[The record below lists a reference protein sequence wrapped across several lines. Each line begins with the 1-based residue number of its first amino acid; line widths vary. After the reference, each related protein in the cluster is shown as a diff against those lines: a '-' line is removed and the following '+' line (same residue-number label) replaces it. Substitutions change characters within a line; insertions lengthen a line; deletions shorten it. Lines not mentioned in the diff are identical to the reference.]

1 LETKRNFQLPI
12 SIRIKN
18 RIWQL
23 NAGNLKGRLE
33 LSMLQQ
39 LFRLKENNTDVKTE
53 VVAGVT
59 TFMTLSYI
67 IFVQPT
73 VLSACGMDFGA
84 VLVAT
89 CVASALATFVMG
101 FYANYPVALAP
112 GMGQNFFFAYTVVL
126 KMGIPWEKA
135 MGAVFI
141 SGVLFLVLSFF
152 GFREKL
158 IDGIPDSLKEAI
170 AVGIGLFIA
179 MIGFQWSG
187 IVIGSPSTLVGLGSL
202 HSAPVL
208 LSLFGLVLTVILVC
222 MRVRGALLWGILA
235 TALAGLPL
243 GVVKYHGILGRIPS
257 VTPTFLK
264 LDILGTFDLGLVSV
278 IFVFFFLALFDSVGT
293 LIGVSN
299 QAGLLVNGRLPRAK
313 EALAADAFGS
323 VSGALLG
330 TSTVTA
336 YVESAAGV
344 AEGGR
349 TGLTN
354 IVTGFLMLASLFL
367 YPLSRMIGDGY
378 KLAAGIQI
386 YPVVAPALIV
396 VGSMML
402 RNVRRIRWEDAT
414 EAIPAFLTMVLMP
427 FAFSITEGIAFGFI
441 SYSLLKLITGR
452 GREVHGLVY
461 LFAVLFVIRYIFLQ

>member
-1 LETKRNFQLPI
+1 
-12 SIRIKN
+12 
-18 RIWQL
+18 
-23 NAGNLKGRLE
+23 
-33 LSMLQQ
+33 MLQR
-39 LFRLKENNTDVKTE
+39 LFRLREHKTDVKTE
-53 VVAGVT
+53 LMAGVT

-89 CVASALATFVMG
+89 CAASALATFLMG
-101 FYANYPVALAP
+101 IYANYPIALAP

-126 KMGIPWEKA
+126 GMGIPWEKA
-135 MGAVFI
+135 LGAVFI
-141 SGVLFLVLSFF
+141 SGVLFFLLSFF

-187 IVIGSPSTLVGLGSL
+187 IVVGSPSTLVDLGSFD
-202 HSAPVL
+202 SAPVL
-208 LSLFGLVLTVILVC
+208 VSSFGLVLTVILVALH
-222 MRVRGALLWGILA
+222 VRGALLWGILA
-235 TALAGLPL
+235 TALAGLPV
-243 GVVKYHGILGRIPS
+243 GVVKYHGIVGPVPS
-257 VTPTFLK
+257 IAPTFLK
-264 LDILGTFDLGLVSV
+264 LDIAGAIDLGLVSV
-278 IFVFFFLALFDSVGT
+278 VFVFFFLALFDSVGT

-299 QAGLLVNGRLPRAK
+299 QAGLLVDGKLPRAK
-313 EALAADAFGS
+313 EALSADAFGS

-349 TGLTN
+349 TGLAN
-354 IVTGFLMLASLFL
+354 MVTGILMVAALFL
-367 YPLSRMIGDGY
+367 YPLSRMAGDGF
-378 KLAAGIQI
+378 KLANGTQI

-402 RNVRRIRWEDAT
+402 RNVRRIRWEDST

-441 SYSLLKLITGR
+441 AYSLLKLVTGR

-461 LFAVLFVIRYIFLQ
+461 LFAALFVIRYIFLQ

>member
-1 LETKRNFQLPI
+1 
-12 SIRIKN
+12 
-18 RIWQL
+18 
-23 NAGNLKGRLE
+23 
-33 LSMLQQ
+33 MLQK
-39 LFRLKENNTDVKTE
+39 LFKLDENRTSVKTE
-53 VVAGVT
+53 AIAGVT

-89 CVASALATFVMG
+89 CIASALATFLMG
-101 FYANYPVALAP
+101 LFANYPVALAP

-126 KMGIPWEKA
+126 KMGIPWQTA
-135 MGAVFI
+135 LGAVFI
-141 SGVLFLVLSFF
+141 SGVLFLALSFF

-158 IDGIPDSLKEAI
+158 IDCIPDSLKEAI
-170 AVGIGLFIA
+170 AVGIGLFVA

-187 IVIGSPSTLVGLGSL
+187 IVVGAAGSLVSLGSL

-208 LSLFGLVLTVILVC
+208 LSLFGLLLTVVLVAA
-222 MRVRGALLWGILA
+222 RVRGALLWGILA

-243 GVVKYHGILGRIPS
+243 GVVRYHGIAGPIPS
-257 VTPTFLK
+257 LSPTFLK
-264 LDILGTFDLGLVSV
+264 LDVVGAFDLGLVSV
-278 IFVFFFLALFDSVGT
+278 VFVFFFLALFDSVGT
-293 LIGVSN
+293 LVGVSN
-299 QAGLLVNGRLPRAK
+299 QAGLMRDGKLPRAR
-313 EALAADAFGS
+313 EALTADAFGS
-323 VSGALLG
+323 VAGAMAG

-349 TGLTN
+349 TGLAN
-354 IVTGFLMLASLFL
+354 MVTGILMLAGLFL

-378 KLAAGIQI
+378 QMPGGLKI

-402 RNVRRIRWEDAT
+402 RNVRRIRWDDAT
-414 EAIPAFLTMVLMP
+414 ESIPAFLTMVLMP

-441 SYSLLKLITGR
+441 SYALLKLVSGR

-461 LFAVLFVIRYIFLQ
+461 AFAALFVVRYIFLQ

>member
-1 LETKRNFQLPI
+1 MRMH
-12 SIRIKN
+12 
-18 RIWQL
+18 
-23 NAGNLKGRLE
+23 
-33 LSMLQQ
+33 MLQR
-39 LFRLKENNTDVKTE
+39 LFKLKESQTDVKTE
-53 VVAGVT
+53 VMAGVT

-67 IFVQPT
+67 VFVQPT

-89 CVASALATFVMG
+89 CVASAVATFLMG
-101 FYANYPVALAP
+101 IFANYPIALAP
-112 GMGQNFFFAYTVVL
+112 GMGQNFFFAYTVVVG
-126 KMGIPWEKA
+126 MGIPWEKA
-135 MGAVFI
+135 LGAVFI
-141 SGVLFLVLSFF
+141 SGVLFLFLSFF

-158 IDGIPDSLKEAI
+158 IDGIPASLKEAI

-187 IVIGSPSTLVGLGSL
+187 IVVSSPSTLVGLGSL
-202 HSAPVL
+202 DSTPVL
-208 LSLFGLVLTVILVC
+208 VSLFGLFVIVILIV

-243 GVVKYHGILGRIPS
+243 GVVKYQGVVGTVPS
-257 VTPTFLK
+257 LMPTLLK
-264 LDILGTFDLGLVSV
+264 LDIPGAFDLGLVSV

-293 LIGVSN
+293 LIGVSS
-299 QAGLLVNGRLPRAK
+299 QAGLLVKGKLPRAR
-313 EALAADAFGS
+313 EALASDAFGS
-323 VSGALLG
+323 VAGSLLG

-349 TGLTN
+349 TGFAN
-354 IVTGFLMLASLFL
+354 IITGLLMLSALCL
-367 YPLSRMIGDGY
+367 YPLSRMVGDGY
-378 KLAAGIQI
+378 QLADGSQI

-402 RNVRRIRWEDAT
+402 RNVSRISWSDTT
-414 EAIPAFLTMVLMP
+414 ESIPAFLTMVLMP

-441 SYSLLKLITGR
+441 SYSLLKLIAGR

-461 LFAVLFVIRYIFLQ
+461 LFAVLFVIRYIFL

>member
-1 LETKRNFQLPI
+1 
-12 SIRIKN
+12 
-18 RIWQL
+18 
-23 NAGNLKGRLE
+23 
-33 LSMLQQ
+33 MLQRIFK
-39 LFRLKENNTDVKTE
+39 LTENGTDIKTE
-53 VVAGVT
+53 VLAGMT

-89 CVASALATFVMG
+89 CVSSALATFLMG

-135 MGAVFI
+135 LGAVFI
-141 SGVLFLVLSFF
+141 SGALFLLLSFL

-158 IDGIPDSLKEAI
+158 IDGIPASLKEAI

-187 IVIGSPSTLVGLGSL
+187 IVVGSSGTLVGLGSL
-202 HSAPVL
+202 HSLPVL
-208 LSLFGLVLTVILVC
+208 LSLFGLLLTVVLVAA
-222 MRVRGALLWGILA
+222 RVRGALLWGILA

-243 GVVKYHGILGRIPS
+243 GVVHYHGILGKVPS
-257 VTPTFLK
+257 LSPTFLK
-264 LDILGTFDLGLVSV
+264 LDIGGAFDLGLVSV
-278 IFVFFFLALFDSVGT
+278 VFVFFFLALFDSVGT
-293 LIGVSN
+293 LIGVSS
-299 QAGLLVNGRLPRAK
+299 QAGLLVNGKLPRAR
-313 EALAADAFGS
+313 EALSADAFGS
-323 VSGALLG
+323 VSGALFG

-349 TGLTN
+349 TGLAN
-354 IVTGFLMLASLFL
+354 MVTGLLMLAGLCF
-367 YPLSRMIGDGY
+367 YPLSRMIGDGF
-378 KLAAGIQI
+378 KLPNGSQI

-402 RNVRRIRWEDAT
+402 RNVSRIRWDDAT
-414 EAIPAFLTMVLMP
+414 EAIPAFLVMVLMP
-427 FAFSITEGIAFGFI
+427 FTFSITEGIAFGFI
-441 SYSLLKLITGR
+441 AYSLLKLITGR
-452 GREVHGLVY
+452 GREVHGLVH
-461 LFAVLFVIRYIFLQ
+461 LFAALFVIRYIFL

>member
-1 LETKRNFQLPI
+1 
-12 SIRIKN
+12 
-18 RIWQL
+18 
-23 NAGNLKGRLE
+23 
-33 LSMLQQ
+33 MLQR
-39 LFRLKENNTDVKTE
+39 LFKLKEHNTDVRTE
-53 VVAGVT
+53 VVAGIT

-89 CVASALATFVMG
+89 CVASALSTFLMG
-101 FYANYPVALAP
+101 FYANYPIALAP

-126 KMGIPWEKA
+126 QMGISWEKA
-135 MGAVFI
+135 LGAVFI
-141 SGVLFLVLSFF
+141 SGALFLFLSLF

-170 AVGIGLFIA
+170 AVGIGLFVA

-187 IVIGSPSTLVGLGSL
+187 IIVGSPSTLVSLGSL
-202 HSAPVL
+202 RSPPVL
-208 LSLFGLVLTVILVC
+208 LSIFGLLLTVILVAA
-222 MRVRGALLWGILA
+222 RVRGALLWGILA
-235 TALAGLPL
+235 TALGGLPL
-243 GVVKYHGILGRIPS
+243 GVVHYHGILGPVPS
-257 VTPTFLK
+257 LTPTLFR
-264 LDILGTFDLGLVSV
+264 LDIPGALDLGLVSV

-293 LIGVSN
+293 LIGVSS
-299 QAGLLVNGRLPRAK
+299 QAGLLVDGKLPRAR
-313 EALAADAFGS
+313 EALSADAFGS
-323 VSGALLG
+323 ISGAVFG

-344 AEGGR
+344 SEGGR
-349 TGLTN
+349 TGLAN
-354 IVTGFLMLASLFL
+354 MITGILMLASLFL
-367 YPLSRMIGDGY
+367 YPLSRMAGDGL
-378 KLAAGIQI
+378 KLPNGFQI

-402 RNVRRIRWEDAT
+402 RNVRRIRWNDAT
-414 EAIPAFLTMVLMP
+414 ESIPAFLTMVIMP

-441 SYSLLKLITGR
+441 SYALLKLITRR

-461 LFAVLFVIRYIFLQ
+461 LFAALFVVRYMFL

>member
-1 LETKRNFQLPI
+1 
-12 SIRIKN
+12 
-18 RIWQL
+18 
-23 NAGNLKGRLE
+23 
-33 LSMLQQ
+33 MLQR
-39 LFRLKENNTDVKTE
+39 LFRLKESGTDVKTE

-89 CVASALATFVMG
+89 CVAGAIATFLMG
-101 FYANYPVALAP
+101 LYANYPVALAP
-112 GMGQNFFFAYTVVL
+112 GMGQNFFFAYTVVM

-135 MGAVFI
+135 LGAVFI
-141 SGVLFLVLSFF
+141 SGMLFLLLSLF

-170 AVGIGLFIA
+170 AVGIGLFVA

-187 IVIGSPSTLVGLGSL
+187 IVVASSGSIIGLGDM

-208 LSLFGLVLTVILVC
+208 LSIFGLLLTVALVAT
-222 MRVRGALLWGILA
+222 RVRGALLWGIIA
-235 TALAGLPL
+235 TALAGLPF
-243 GVVKYHGILGRIPS
+243 GVVTYHGVLGKVPS
-257 VTPTFLK
+257 LAPTFFK
-264 LDILGTFDLGLVSV
+264 LDIPGAFNLGLVSV

-299 QAGLLVNGRLPRAK
+299 QAGFLVNGKLPRAR
-313 EALAADAFGS
+313 EALSADAFGS

-330 TSTVTA
+330 TSTITA

-344 AEGGR
+344 SEGGR
-349 TGLTN
+349 SGLANMVTGL
-354 IVTGFLMLASLFL
+354 LMLAALFL
-367 YPLSRMIGDGY
+367 YPLSRMVGDGY
-378 KLAAGIQI
+378 RLADGSRI

-402 RNVRRIRWEDAT
+402 LNVRRIHWEDAT
-414 EAIPAFLTMVLMP
+414 EAIPAFLTMVIMP

-441 SYSLLKLITGR
+441 SYSLLKIVTGR
-452 GREVHGLVY
+452 WREVHGLVY
-461 LFAVLFVIRYIFLQ
+461 LFAILFVVRYVFLQ

>member
-1 LETKRNFQLPI
+1 
-12 SIRIKN
+12 
-18 RIWQL
+18 
-23 NAGNLKGRLE
+23 
-33 LSMLQQ
+33 MLQR
-39 LFRLKENNTDVKTE
+39 LFKLKEHNTDVRTE
-53 VVAGVT
+53 VVAGIT

-89 CVASALATFVMG
+89 CVAGALSTFLMG
-101 FYANYPVALAP
+101 LYANYPVALAP

-126 KMGIPWEKA
+126 QMGISWEKA
-135 MGAVFI
+135 LGAVFI
-141 SGVLFLVLSFF
+141 SGALFLFLSLF

-170 AVGIGLFIA
+170 AVGIGLFVA

-187 IVIGSPSTLVGLGSL
+187 IIVGSPGTLVSLGSL
-202 HSAPVL
+202 RSPPVL
-208 LSLFGLVLTVILVC
+208 LSIFGLLLTVILVAA
-222 MRVRGALLWGILA
+222 RVRGALLWGILA
-235 TALAGLPL
+235 TALGGLPL
-243 GVVKYHGILGRIPS
+243 GVVHYHGILGPVPS
-257 VTPTFLK
+257 LTPTLFK
-264 LDILGTFDLGLVSV
+264 LDIPGALDLGLVSV

-293 LIGVSN
+293 LIGVSS
-299 QAGLLVNGRLPRAK
+299 QAGLLVNGKLPRAR
-313 EALAADAFGS
+313 EALSADAFGS
-323 VSGALLG
+323 ISGAVLG

-344 AEGGR
+344 SEGGR
-349 TGLTN
+349 TGLAN
-354 IVTGFLMLASLFL
+354 MITGILMLASLFL
-367 YPLSRMIGDGY
+367 YPLSRMAGDGL
-378 KLAAGIQI
+378 KLPNGFQI

-402 RNVRRIRWEDAT
+402 RNVSRIRWNDAT
-414 EAIPAFLTMVLMP
+414 ESIPAFLTMVMMP

-441 SYSLLKLITGR
+441 SYALLKLITRR

-461 LFAVLFVIRYIFLQ
+461 LFAALFVVRYMFL

>member
-1 LETKRNFQLPI
+1 MIQK
-12 SIRIKN
+12 
-18 RIWQL
+18 
-23 NAGNLKGRLE
+23 
-33 LSMLQQ
+33 
-39 LFRLKENNTDVKTE
+39 LFKLKENNTDIKTE
-53 VVAGVT
+53 VMAGVT

-126 KMGIPWEKA
+126 QMGIAWQKA
-135 MGAVFI
+135 LGAVFI
-141 SGVLFLVLSFF
+141 SGVLFLALSFF

-158 IDGIPDSLKEAI
+158 IDSIPDSLKEAI
-170 AVGIGLFIA
+170 AVGIGLFVA

-187 IVIGSPSTLVGLGSL
+187 IVAGSSGTLVSLGSL
-202 HSAPVL
+202 HQAPVL
-208 LSLFGLVLTVILVC
+208 VSLFGLILTAVLIVARI
-222 MRVRGALLWGILA
+222 RGAILWGILA
-235 TALAGLPL
+235 TALAGLPC
-243 GVVKYHGILGRIPS
+243 GVVKYHGIIGSVPS
-257 VTPTFLK
+257 FSPTFLK
-264 LDILGTFDLGLVSV
+264 LDIPGAFDLGLVSV
-278 IFVFFFLALFDSVGT
+278 VFVFFFLALFDSVGT
-293 LIGVSN
+293 LIGVSS
-299 QAGLLVNGRLPRAK
+299 QAGLLVAGKLPRARQ
-313 EALAADAFGS
+313 ALAADAFGS

-349 TGLTN
+349 TGLAN
-354 IVTGFLMLASLFL
+354 MVTGLLMLVSLWF
-367 YPLSRMIGDGY
+367 YPLSRMAGDGL
-378 KLAAGIQI
+378 KLSNGFQI

-402 RNVRRIRWEDAT
+402 RNVRRIQWDDAT
-414 EAIPAFLTMVLMP
+414 EAIPAFLTIALMP

-441 SYSLLKLITGR
+441 SYALLKLISR
-452 GREVHGLVY
+452 RQREVPALVY
-461 LFAVLFVIRYIFLQ
+461 VFAALFVVRYIFL

>member
-1 LETKRNFQLPI
+1 MLDRLF
-12 SIRIKN
+12 
-18 RIWQL
+18 
-23 NAGNLKGRLE
+23 NLKVN
-33 LSMLQQ
+33 
-39 LFRLKENNTDVKTE
+39 KTNVKTE
-53 VVAGVT
+53 VIAGIT

-89 CVASALATFVMG
+89 CVSSALATFLMG
-101 FYANYPVALAP
+101 IYANYPVALAP

-126 KMGIPWEKA
+126 KMGVPWQKA
-135 MGAVFI
+135 LGAVFI
-141 SGVLFLVLSFF
+141 SGALFLLLSFF

-187 IVIGSPSTLVGLGSL
+187 IVVGSASTLVGIGSL

-208 LSLFGLVLTVILVC
+208 LSLFGLLLTVILVAA
-222 MRVRGALLWGILA
+222 RVRGALLWGILA

-243 GVVKYHGILGRIPS
+243 GVVKYHGILGPVPS
-257 VTPTFLK
+257 LAPTLLK
-264 LDILGTFDLGLVSV
+264 LDIAGAFDLGLVSV
-278 IFVFFFLALFDSVGT
+278 VFVFFFLALFDSVGT
-293 LIGVSN
+293 LVGVSN
-299 QAGLLVNGRLPRAK
+299 QAGLLVDGKLPRAK

-349 TGLTN
+349 TGLAN
-354 IVTGFLMLASLFL
+354 MVTGVLMLAALSL
-367 YPLSRMIGDGY
+367 YPLSRMVGDGF
-378 KLAAGIQI
+378 KLAGGAQI

-452 GREVHGLVY
+452 GREVHWIVY
-461 LFAVLFVIRYIFLQ
+461 LFAALFVVRYIFLQ

>member
-1 LETKRNFQLPI
+1 
-12 SIRIKN
+12 
-18 RIWQL
+18 
-23 NAGNLKGRLE
+23 
-33 LSMLQQ
+33 MLQQ
-39 LFRLKENNTDVKTE
+39 LFGLKKHQTDVQTE
-53 VVAGVT
+53 VMAGVT

-67 IFVQPT
+67 VFVQPT

-89 CVASALATFVMG
+89 CLSSAIATFLMG
-101 FYANYPVALAP
+101 FYANYPIALAP

-126 KMGIPWEKA
+126 KMGIPWERA
-135 MGAVFI
+135 LGTVFI
-141 SGVLFLVLSFF
+141 SGGLFFILSFF

-158 IDGIPDSLKEAI
+158 IDCIPDSLKEGI

-187 IVIGSPSTLVGLGSL
+187 IVIASPSTLVALGSF

-208 LSLFGLVLTVILVC
+208 LSLFGLLLTVILVAA
-222 MRVRGALLWGILA
+222 RVRGALLWGILA
-235 TALAGLPL
+235 TALAGLPA
-243 GVVKYHGILGRIPS
+243 GVVKYHGIVGPVPS
-257 VTPTFLK
+257 LAPTFLK
-264 LDILGTFDLGLVSV
+264 LDIAGAFDLGLASV

-293 LIGVSN
+293 LIGVSS
-299 QAGLLVNGRLPRAK
+299 QAGLLVNGRLPRAR
-313 EALAADAFGS
+313 EALSADAFGS
-323 VSGALLG
+323 VSGAVLG

-349 TGLTN
+349 TGLAN
-354 IVTGFLMLASLFL
+354 IVTGILMLAALFL
-367 YPLSRMIGDGY
+367 YPLSRMAGDGY
-378 KLAAGIQI
+378 KLANGSQI

-402 RNVRRIRWEDAT
+402 RNVTRIRWDDST

-441 SYSLLKLITGR
+441 SYSLLKLITGK
-452 GREVHGLVY
+452 GRTVHGLVY
-461 LFAVLFVIRYIFLQ
+461 LFAALFVIRYIFLQ

>member
-1 LETKRNFQLPI
+1 
-12 SIRIKN
+12 
-18 RIWQL
+18 
-23 NAGNLKGRLE
+23 
-33 LSMLQQ
+33 MLQR
-39 LFRLKENNTDVKTE
+39 LFKLQENNTNLKTE
-53 VVAGVT
+53 AVAGIT

-67 IFVQPT
+67 VFVQPT

-89 CVASALATFVMG
+89 CLSSALATFLMG
-101 FYANYPVALAP
+101 FYANYPIALAP
-112 GMGQNFFFAYTVVL
+112 GMGQNFFFAFTVVM

-135 MGAVFI
+135 LGTVFI
-141 SGVLFLVLSFF
+141 SGALFFLLSFF

-179 MIGFQWSG
+179 LVGFQWAG
-187 IVIGSPSTLVGLGSL
+187 IVVATPGSLVGLGVL
-202 HSAPVL
+202 HSKPVL
-208 LSLFGLVLTVILVC
+208 LSLFGLLLTVIL
-222 MRVRGALLWGILA
+222 MAARVRGALLWGILA
-235 TALAGLPL
+235 TALLGLPL
-243 GVVKYHGILGRIPS
+243 GVVRYHGLVGGVPS
-257 VTPTFLK
+257 LTPTLLK
-264 LDILGTFDLGLVSV
+264 LDITGAFNLGLVSV

-293 LIGVSN
+293 LIGVSS
-299 QAGLLVNGRLPRAK
+299 QAGLLVKGKLPRAR

-349 TGLTN
+349 TGLAN
-354 IVTGFLMLASLFL
+354 MITGVLMLLGLFF
-367 YPLSRMIGDGY
+367 YPLCQMVGEGFQ
-378 KLAAGIQI
+378 LAGGARA

-396 VGSMML
+396 VGSLML
-402 RNVRRIRWEDAT
+402 RNVRRIPWEDTT
-414 EAIPAFLTMVLMP
+414 EAVPAFLTMVIMP

-441 SYSLLKLITGR
+441 SFALLKLVTGR
-452 GREVHGLVY
+452 GREVHWIVY
-461 LFAVLFVIRYIFLQ
+461 LFAILFVLRYIFLR

>member
-1 LETKRNFQLPI
+1 
-12 SIRIKN
+12 
-18 RIWQL
+18 
-23 NAGNLKGRLE
+23 
-33 LSMLQQ
+33 MLQK
-39 LFRLKENNTDVKTE
+39 LFKLKENQTDLKTE
-53 VVAGVT
+53 AMAGVT

-89 CVASALATFVMG
+89 CLASATATILMG
-101 FYANYPVALAP
+101 IFANYPIALAP
-112 GMGQNFFFAYTVVL
+112 GMGQNFFFAYTVVVG
-126 KMGIPWEKA
+126 MGIPWETA
-135 MGAVFI
+135 LGAVFI
-141 SGVLFLVLSFF
+141 SGVLFLFLSFF

-158 IDGIPDSLKEAI
+158 IDGIPASLKEAI

-187 IVIGSPSTLVGLGSL
+187 IVVSSPSTIVSLGSL
-202 HSAPVL
+202 QSAPVL
-208 LSLFGLVLTVILVC
+208 VSLFGLLIIVIMMA

-243 GVVKYHGILGRIPS
+243 GVVKYHGVVGPVPS
-257 VTPTFLK
+257 LMPTFLK
-264 LDILGTFDLGLVSV
+264 LDIPGAFDLGLVSV

-293 LIGVSN
+293 LIGVSS
-299 QAGLLVNGRLPRAK
+299 QAGLLVKGKLPRAR

-349 TGLTN
+349 TGLAN
-354 IVTGFLMLASLFL
+354 IITGLLMLSGLCL
-367 YPLSRMIGDGY
+367 YPLSRMVGDGFQ
-378 KLAAGIQI
+378 LPDGSQI

-402 RNVRRIRWEDAT
+402 RNVSRISWNDTT
-414 EAIPAFLTMVLMP
+414 ESIPAFLTMVLMP
-427 FAFSITEGIAFGFI
+427 FTFSITEGIAFGFI
-441 SYSLLKLITGR
+441 SYSLLKLIAGR

-461 LFAVLFVIRYIFLQ
+461 LFAALFVVRYIFL

>member
-1 LETKRNFQLPI
+1 
-12 SIRIKN
+12 
-18 RIWQL
+18 
-23 NAGNLKGRLE
+23 
-33 LSMLQQ
+33 MLQR
-39 LFRLKENNTDVKTE
+39 LFRLKENHTDVKTE
-53 VVAGVT
+53 MVAGVT

-73 VLSACGMDFGA
+73 VLAACGMDFGA

-89 CVASALATFVMG
+89 CVASALATVLMG

-135 MGAVFI
+135 LGAVFI
-141 SGVLFLVLSFF
+141 SGVLFLGLSFF

-158 IDGIPDSLKEAI
+158 IDGIPACLKEAI

-187 IVIGSPSTLVGLGSL
+187 IVVASSGTLVSIGSL

-208 LSLFGLVLTVILVC
+208 LSLGGLLLTTILVAA
-222 MRVRGALLWGILA
+222 RLRGALLWGILA

-243 GVVKYHGILGRIPS
+243 GVVKYHGILGRVPS
-257 VTPTFLK
+257 LTPTFLK
-264 LDILGTFDLGLVSV
+264 LDIPGAFDLGLVSV
-278 IFVFFFLALFDSVGT
+278 VFVFFFLALFDSVGT
-293 LIGVSN
+293 LIGVSS
-299 QAGLLVNGRLPRAK
+299 QAGFLLNGKLPRAR
-313 EALAADAFGS
+313 EALSADAFGS

-349 TGLTN
+349 TGLAN
-354 IVTGFLMLASLFL
+354 MVTGLLMLAALFL
-367 YPLSRMIGDGY
+367 HPLSRMVGDGFQLPGGL
-378 KLAAGIQI
+378 KI

-402 RNVRRIRWEDAT
+402 HNVRRIRWEDAT
-414 EAIPAFLTMVLMP
+414 EAIPAFLTIVVMP

-441 SYSLLKLITGR
+441 SYSLLKLVTGR

-461 LFAVLFVIRYIFLQ
+461 LFAALFVLRYVFLQ

>member
-1 LETKRNFQLPI
+1 MEFVANSDGDFVSSWFRVYTR
-12 SIRIKN
+12 
-18 RIWQL
+18 
-23 NAGNLKGRLE
+23 G
-33 LSMLQQ
+33 MLQR
-39 LFRLKENNTDVKTE
+39 LFRLREHKTDVKTE
-53 VVAGVT
+53 LMAGVT

-89 CVASALATFVMG
+89 CAASALATFLMG
-101 FYANYPVALAP
+101 IYANYPIALAP

-126 KMGIPWEKA
+126 GMGIPWEKA
-135 MGAVFI
+135 LGAVFI
-141 SGVLFLVLSFF
+141 SGVLFFLLSFF

-187 IVIGSPSTLVGLGSL
+187 IVVGSPSTLVDLGSF
-202 HSAPVL
+202 HSAPVMV
-208 LSLFGLVLTVILVC
+208 SSFGLVLTVILVAL
-222 MRVRGALLWGILA
+222 RVRGALLWGILA
-235 TALAGLPL
+235 TALAGLPV
-243 GVVKYHGILGRIPS
+243 GVVKYHGIVGPVPS
-257 VTPTFLK
+257 IAPTFLK
-264 LDILGTFDLGLVSV
+264 LDIAGAFDLGLVSV
-278 IFVFFFLALFDSVGT
+278 VFIFFFLALFDSVGT

-299 QAGLLVNGRLPRAK
+299 QAGLLVDGKLPRAK
-313 EALAADAFGS
+313 EALSADAFGS

-349 TGLTN
+349 TGLAN
-354 IVTGFLMLASLFL
+354 MVTGILMVAALFL
-367 YPLSRMIGDGY
+367 YPLSRMAGDGF
-378 KLAAGIQI
+378 KLANGTQI

-402 RNVRRIRWEDAT
+402 RNVRRIRWEDST

-441 SYSLLKLITGR
+441 AYSLLKLVTGR

-461 LFAVLFVIRYIFLQ
+461 LFAALFVIRYIFLQ

>member
-1 LETKRNFQLPI
+1 
-12 SIRIKN
+12 
-18 RIWQL
+18 
-23 NAGNLKGRLE
+23 
-33 LSMLQQ
+33 MLQR
-39 LFRLKENNTDVKTE
+39 LFRLKENGTDIRTE
-53 VVAGVT
+53 IVAGVT

-84 VLVAT
+84 VLAAT
-89 CVASALATFVMG
+89 CVASAAATFLMG
-101 FYANYPVALAP
+101 LYANYPIALAP
-112 GMGQNFFFAYTVVL
+112 GMGQNFFFTYTVVL
-126 KMGIPWEKA
+126 QMGIAWEKA
-135 MGAVFI
+135 LGAVFI
-141 SGVLFLVLSFF
+141 SGVLFLVLSLF

-158 IDGIPDSLKEAI
+158 INGMPDSLKEAI

-187 IVIGSPSTLVGLGSL
+187 VVVASSGSIVGLGDM
-202 HSAPVL
+202 HSRPVL
-208 LSLFGLVLTVILVC
+208 LSVFGIVVTIVLAAV
-222 MRVRGALLWGILA
+222 RVRGALLWGILA
-235 TALAGLPL
+235 TMLAGLPL
-243 GVVKYHGILGRIPS
+243 GVVTYNGVLGRVPS
-257 VTPTFLK
+257 LAPTLLK
-264 LDILGTFDLGLVSV
+264 LDIPGAFDLGLASV

-299 QAGLLVNGRLPRAK
+299 QAGLLVNGKLPRAR

-323 VSGALLG
+323 VAGSVLG

-344 AEGGR
+344 SEGGR
-349 TGLTN
+349 TGLAN
-354 IVTGFLMLASLFL
+354 MVTGMLMLAGLFF

-378 KLAAGIQI
+378 KMADGSRI

-402 RNVRRIRWEDAT
+402 RNVRRIRWDDAT
-414 EAIPAFLTMVLMP
+414 EAIPAFLTMTIMP

-441 SYSLLKLITGR
+441 SYALLKLVTGR

-461 LFAVLFVIRYIFLQ
+461 LFAVLFVLRYVFLQ